1 MKRRHLLLGAT
12 TAAIVLSAALTVGSD
27 AFAAAGP
34 GDIVIGAAV
43 GLSGVENSFDVPSL
57 SGFKVYLDE
66 VNAKGGVNGRKL
78 VLKVVDTTSTK
89 PGGKAAAERLI
100 SDGAQIILTSA
111 NFDFGSP
118 AGNVAQ
124 SKNIL
129 NFSLGAGSPLYGPV
143 GIGPQAYSS
152 APSTYLEGHVMAQT
166 LADLGKKKPFLLTDD
181 TFDYGTQVGQ
191 GARERFDQL
200 GIPVAGEATFKNN
213 DSSIATQISKIESSG
228 ADSIVLSSYVPG
240 AAAALRQIRS
250 AGINLPVVSDLGMGG
265 TDWTKAVPNLS
276 DFYVT
281 ALASIYGDDPDP
293 EAQSFVAAFKKSTGN
308 DPATTQVIEG
318 YNVAELIVA
327 ALEKTGGDT
336 SGPKL
341 SEALD
346 GFTNYKMLGG
356 AITYNDK
363 QHIKQDGPLTVLK
376 FQNGTPSFHTII
388 KDSGHTQLG
397 Q

>member
-1 MKRRHLLLGAT
+1 METRSTFIGAI
-12 TAAIVLSAALTVGSD
+12 AGAVVLSTTLLVYSGSSANAD
-27 AFAAAGP
+27 S

-57 SGFKVYLDE
+57 SGFKVYMDE
-66 VNAKGGVNGRKL
+66 LNARGGIAGRKL
-78 VLKVVDTTSTK
+78 VLKVIDTTSTK
-89 PGGKAAAERLI
+89 PGGKEAATRLI
-100 SDGAQIILTSA
+100 DDGAKIILTSA

-166 LADLGKKKPFLLTDD
+166 LADLGKKRPFLLTDD

-200 GIPVAGEATFKNN
+200 GITVAGEATFKNN

-228 ADSIVLSSYVPG
+228 ADSVALSSYVPG

-250 AGINLPVVSDLGMGG
+250 AGINLPVASDLGMGG
-265 TDWTKAVPNLS
+265 IDWTSAVPNLN

-293 EAQSFVAAFKKSTGN
+293 AVQEFVAAFKKATGK

-318 YNVAELIVA
+318 YNVAQLIAA

-346 GFTNYKMLGG
+346 AMTNFKMLGG

-376 FQNGTPSFHTII
+376 FQDGKPAFHALI
-388 KDSGHTQLG
+388 KDSGHTNLG

>member
-1 MKRRHLLLGAT
+1 MKGRNVFVGAT
-12 TAAIVLSAALTVGSD
+12 
-27 AFAAAGP
+27 AAAMILTPGLIVNSGSLAATGS

-57 SGFKVYLDE
+57 SGFKVYMDE

-89 PGGKAAAERLI
+89 PGGKEAATRLI

-124 SKNIL
+124 AKNIL

-166 LADLGKKKPFLLTDD
+166 LADLGKKRPFLLTDD

-191 GARERFDQL
+191 GASERFEQL
-200 GIPVAGEATFKNN
+200 GITVAGEATFKNN
-213 DSSIATQISKIESSG
+213 DSSLATQISKIQSSG
-228 ADSIVLSSYVPG
+228 ADSVALSSYLPG
-240 AAAALRQIRS
+240 AATALRQIRS

-281 ALASIYGDDPDP
+281 AMASIYGDDPDP
-293 EAQSFVAAFKKSTGN
+293 GVQSFVAAFKKATGS

-318 YNVAELIVA
+318 YNVGQLIVA

-346 GFTNYKMLGG
+346 GLTDFKMLGG
-356 AITYNDK
+356 GITYNDK

-376 FQNGTPSFHTII
+376 FQNGTPSFHANI
-388 KDSGHTQLG
+388 KDSGHTKLG